1 MITTGKFR
9 ITCPGAKRK
18 KEEDVE
24 EPRTLSDLDLHLV
37 REWYDKK
44 DSELF
49 QTRGEPY
56 ITERNLS
63 SAARQYHNDSM
74 NAHAKTHESLAEI
87 KAEIKEGLSCL
98 HKKIHKIEKG
108 TPSKRRKRDA
118 EAPKKPLGGAFGC
131 YLAKHR
137 QAFMQQCK
145 GQPATAVC
153 KMAGEKWRAFS
164 VAEKKPFE
172 DEYALMKKAYQEAMA
187 AFKKSRGGGQAG
199 DAGENKRDDD
209 GKARKGGA

>member
-1 MITTGKFR
+1 M
-9 ITCPGAKRK
+9 P
-18 KEEDVE
+18 
-24 EPRTLSDLDLHLV
+24 
-37 REWYDKK
+37 
-44 DSELF
+44 
-49 QTRGEPY
+49 
-56 ITERNLS
+56 ER
-63 SAARQYHNDSM
+63 ARQYHNDSM
-74 NAHAKTHESLAEI
+74 SAHAKTHESLAEI
-87 KAEIKEGLSCL
+87 RAEIKEGLSCL

-118 EAPKKPLGGAFGC
+118 EAPKKPVGGAFGC

>member
-1 MITTGKFR
+1 MITTAKFR

-44 DSELF
+44 DSELV

-118 EAPKKPLGGAFGC
+118 EAPKKPVGGAFGC

-137 QAFMQQCK
+137 QEFMQKCK
-145 GQPATAVC
+145 GQPCTEVS
-153 KMAGEKWRAFS
+153 KMAGEKWKACS
-164 VAEKKPFE
+164 AAEKKPFQ
-172 DEYALMKKAYQEAMA
+172 DEYDLVKKAYQEAMA
-187 AFKKSRGGGQAG
+187 AHKKSRVGGQAG